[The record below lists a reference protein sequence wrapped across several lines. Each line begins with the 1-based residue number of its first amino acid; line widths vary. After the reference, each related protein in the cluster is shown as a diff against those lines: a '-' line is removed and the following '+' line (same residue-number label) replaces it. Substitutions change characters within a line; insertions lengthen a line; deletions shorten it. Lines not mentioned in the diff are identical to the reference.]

1 MTKEQTAMLEQ
12 VQEASMAVHAQK
24 DRANDDVESVKSAF
38 ENLHQAMASDADQT
52 DKDNEILETLVN
64 LFVNVQ

>member
-1 MTKEQTAMLEQ
+1 MTEKQIKILKQ
-12 VQEASMAVHAQK
+12 VREASMAVHSQK

-38 ENLHQAMASDADQT
+38 ENLHQTMASDADQT

>member
-1 MTKEQTAMLEQ
+1 MTEKQIKILKQ
-12 VQEASMAVHAQK
+12 VREASMAVHAQK

-38 ENLHQAMASDADQT
+38 ENLHRIMVSDTDQT

>member
-1 MTKEQTAMLEQ
+1 MTKEQTKILKQ
-12 VQEASMAVHAQK
+12 VREASMAVHAQK

-38 ENLHQAMASDADQT
+38 ENLHRIMVSDADQT

>member
-1 MTKEQTAMLEQ
+1 MTEKQIKILKQ
-12 VQEASMAVHAQK
+12 VREASMAVHAQK

-38 ENLHQAMASDADQT
+38 ENLHRIMVSDTDQA
-52 DKDNEILETLVN
+52 DKDNATLETLVN